1 MKKLFKQF
9 KTFLKNVFPK
19 LAEHHA
25 YYNAVN
31 LSATDLLLRQILSLT
46 AFSGMVNISVY
57 NNLKYL
63 IDCIKAKGFADR
75 WDIMRFV
82 EEGLPIEIEIAKI
95 QKINRGLLMYNLKH
109 NNHLIK
115 ADQFCLA
122 LANLINEGGPFY
134 VAKK

>member
-9 KTFLKNVFPK
+9 KTFIKNVFPK

-25 YYNAVN
+25 FYNAIN

-63 IDCIKAKGFADR
+63 ADCIKAKGFADR

-82 EEGLPIEIEIAKI
+82 EEGLPIDFEIAKI
-95 QKINRGLLMYNLKH
+95 QKINLGLLKYNLH
-109 NNHLIK
+109 RNNHRIK
-115 ADQFCLA
+115 SDQFFDA
-122 LANLINEGGPFY
+122 LAGLVDEGGPFY